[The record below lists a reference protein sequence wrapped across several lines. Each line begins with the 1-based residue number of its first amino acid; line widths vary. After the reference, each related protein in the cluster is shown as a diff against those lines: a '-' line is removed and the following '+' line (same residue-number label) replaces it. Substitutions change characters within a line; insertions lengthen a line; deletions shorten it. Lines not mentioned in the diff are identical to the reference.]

1 MAITTDRLLTGIK
14 RRAVIPTNQ
23 VLFEDSD
30 ILDFIDDV
38 IKVHVVPLVDS
49 VNGEYFVTSS
59 LTALVASQ
67 SNYKI
72 PSRSIGRT
80 IRDLKIEDTR
90 SSGVRNCPYIEP
102 EDIHLYSNTSL
113 NYGHYFKG
121 DEIYLVPDVP
131 SNISLDPI
139 TLKAT
144 ESLQIWY
151 KLRPSS
157 LVKLT
162 NAAKVSSVSIPEDLT
177 DPGTVV
183 VESVGDVVTSSVI
196 DFIQGTSGN
205 GILGMD
211 KTCTNVAGTTLTFL
225 GSDIPTGLAA
235 GDYISLYGTSPVV
248 TMIPDECSPW
258 IERLTAQEIL
268 LSIGDDIGADK
279 LAPGIGVERKNLL
292 SLLEPRNEGEP
303 KIIMNRDSLARGG
316 KFQHGRWLYGGG

>member
-1 MAITTDRLLTGIK
+1 MAVTTDRLLAGIK

-23 VLFEDSD
+23 VLFDDDD

-72 PSRSIGRT
+72 PSRAIGRT
-80 IRDLKIEDTR
+80 IRDLKLEDTT
-90 SSGVRNCPYIEP
+90 SGSVRNCPYIEP
-102 EDIHLYSNTSL
+102 EDIHLHNNTAL
-113 NYGHYFKG
+113 NFGHYFKG
-121 DEIYLVPDVP
+121 DEIYLVPDVG
-131 SNISLDPI
+131 S
-139 TLKAT
+139 TLTAT

-151 KLRPSS
+151 KLRPSAV
-157 LVKLT
+157 VKLT
-162 NAAKVSSVSIPEDLT
+162 KAAKVSSVSIPEDLT

-235 GDYISLYGTSPVV
+235 GDYISLAGTAPVV

-279 LAPGIGVERKNLL
+279 LSPGLAIEKRNLL

-303 KIIMNRDSLARGG
+303 KIIMNRSSLARGG
-316 KFQHGRWLYGGG
+316 KFQHGRWLYGGI